1 MTFRPALLVAATAV
15 VLISAVTAFGQAKVA
30 FGGLKADTTLPV
42 EVNSESFSVDTETGN
57 AVFSGNV
64 RVAQGEM
71 RMAAAEVRVVYAP
84 DGNAIQTLVAT
95 GGVTLTN
102 AAEAAE
108 ATEAVYTIDSGV
120 VVMTGNVLL
129 TQGASTMSAEKLTI
143 NLKTG
148 TGELQGGVKTTF
160 VPGTKN

>member
-1 MTFRPALLVAATAV
+1 MTFRPAALAAATAV
-15 VLISAVTAFGQAKVA
+15 LLISAVTAFGQAKVA

-42 EVNSESFSVDTETGN
+42 EVNAESFTVDTETGN

-71 RMAAAEVRVVYAP
+71 RMAAGEVRVVYAP
-84 DGNAIQTLVAT
+84 DGNAIQTLVAS

-102 AAEAAE
+102 VAEAAE
-108 ATEAVYTIDSGV
+108 ATQAVYTIDSGV

-129 TQGASTMSAEKLTI
+129 TQGASTMSAETLTI

-160 VPGTKN
+160 VPGKKN

>member
-1 MTFRPALLVAATAV
+1 MTFRPAVLVAATAV

-71 RMAAAEVRVVYAP
+71 RMAAGEVRVVYAP
-84 DGNAIQTLVAT
+84 DGNAIQTLVAS

-108 ATEAVYTIDSGV
+108 SAEAVY
-120 VVMTGNVLL
+120 
-129 TQGASTMSAEKLTI
+129 TQGASTMSAETLTI

>member
-1 MTFRPALLVAATAV
+1 MTSRPALLVAATAV
-15 VLISAVTAFGQAKVA
+15 VLISAVSAFGQAKVA

-42 EVNSESFSVDTETGN
+42 EVNAESFSVDTESGN

-71 RMAAAEVRVVYAP
+71 RMAAGEVRVVYAP
-84 DGNAIQTLVAT
+84 DGNAIQTLVAS
-95 GGVTLTN
+95 GGVTLTS

-108 ATEAVYTIDSGV
+108 AAEAVYTIDSGV

-160 VPGTKN
+160 VPGKKN

>member
-1 MTFRPALLVAATAV
+1 MTFRPALLVAATAL
-15 VLISAVTAFGQAKVA
+15 VLISAVSAYGQAKVA

-42 EVNSESFSVDTETGN
+42 EVNSESFSVETETGN
-57 AVFSGNV
+57 AVFKGNV

-71 RMAAAEVRVVYAP
+71 VMAAGEVRIVYTP
-84 DGNAIQTLVAT
+84 DGNAIQTLVAS

-108 ATEAVYTIDSGV
+108 AAEAVYTIDSGV

-129 TQGASTMSAEKLTI
+129 TQGASTMSAQKLTI

-148 TGELQGGVKTTF
+148 TGELEGGVKTTF

>member
-1 MTFRPALLVAATAV
+1 MTFRPALLVAATAL
-15 VLISAVTAFGQAKVA
+15 VLISAVSAFGQAKVA

-42 EVNSESFSVDTETGN
+42 EVNSESFSVETETGN
-57 AVFSGNV
+57 AVFKGNV

-71 RMAAAEVRVVYAP
+71 VMAAGEVRIVYTP
-84 DGNAIQTLVAT
+84 DGNAIQTLVAS

-108 ATEAVYTIDSGV
+108 AAEAVYTIDSGV

-129 TQGASTMSAEKLTI
+129 TQGASTMSAQKLTI

-148 TGELQGGVKTTF
+148 TGELEGGVKTTF

>member
-1 MTFRPALLVAATAV
+1 MTFRPAALIAAAV
-15 VLISAVTAFGQAKVA
+15 LVLISALSVSGQAKVA

-42 EVNSESFSVDTETGN
+42 EVNAENFAVDTATGN
-57 AVFSGNV
+57 AVFTGNV

-71 RMAAAEVRVVYAP
+71 RMAAGEVRIIYAP
-84 DGNAIQTLVAT
+84 DGNAIQSMIAS

-108 ATEAVYTIDSGV
+108 ATEALYTIDSGV

-129 TQGASTMSAEKLTI
+129 TQGGSTMSAEKLTI
-143 NLKTG
+143 DLKSG
-148 TGELQGGVKTTF
+148 TGQLEGGVRTTF
-160 VPGTKN
+160 VPAAKN

>member
-1 MTFRPALLVAATAV
+1 MTSRPALLVAATAV
-15 VLISAVTAFGQAKVA
+15 LLISAVTAFGQAKVA

-42 EVNSESFSVDTETGN
+42 EVNAESFAVDTETGN
-57 AVFSGNV
+57 AVFTGNV

-71 RMAAAEVRVVYAP
+71 RLAAAEVRVVYAT
-84 DGNAIQTLVAT
+84 DGNAIQSMIAT

-108 ATEAVYTIDSGV
+108 AAEAVYTIDSGV

-129 TQGASTMSAEKLTI
+129 TQGASTMSGDTLTI

-148 TGELQGGVKTTF
+148 TGELKGGVKTTF
-160 VPGTKN
+160 VPGKKN